1 MSVSAAY
8 AGAVAHAGVF
18 FAEEALRTLI
28 AARYISTTGRTTLTE
43 RAQQPVSAEEITA
56 LIDTTIAVVVFAVA
70 DLFRFISTEATAVA
84 GSLVDGAVA
93 VIVFAV
99 TGLGD
104 ESALRC
110 AGHLTKLATLS
121 HTSCASADHAC
132 VACIGGHN
140 G

>member
-1 MSVSAAY
+1 MTIGTAY
-8 AGAVAHAGVF
+8 AGTVAHTGVF

-70 DLFRFISTEATAVA
+70 DLFRLISTEATAVA

-93 VIVFAV
+93 VIVFTV

-104 ESALRC
+104 EPALRC
-110 AGHLTKLATLS
+110 AGYLTKFAALS
-121 HTSCASADHAC
+121 YTSSTGADEAC